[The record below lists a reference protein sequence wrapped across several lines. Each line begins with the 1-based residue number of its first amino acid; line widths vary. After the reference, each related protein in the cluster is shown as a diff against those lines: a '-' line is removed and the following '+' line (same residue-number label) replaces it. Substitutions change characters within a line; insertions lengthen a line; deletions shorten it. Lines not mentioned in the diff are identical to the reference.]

1 MSSNAENRPST
12 MMIDDTL
19 YVRSDQSSRENTARQ
34 IVVTE
39 GRWNFVGDVVETKD
53 EDGKFDGI
61 VMTNAAVIIYWGTT
75 TGLGQLA
82 LTGKTDKTRL
92 GELGTVHIPKHS
104 IVARINVTS
113 DF

>member
-1 MSSNAENRPST
+1 
-12 MMIDDTL
+12 
-19 YVRSDQSSRENTARQ
+19 
-34 IVVTE
+34 
-39 GRWNFVGDVVETKD
+39 
-53 EDGKFDGI
+53 
-61 VMTNAAVIIYWGTT
+61 MTNAAVIIYWGTT